1 MNCWLCEGELSWDS
15 CVDQEEN
22 EKYPI
27 LTVLTC
33 PDCRSLVEVYHP
45 YESVADD

>member
-27 LTVLTC
+27 VTQLICT
-33 PDCRSLVEVYHP
+33 DCHSLVKVYHP